1 MKAQF
6 KQAERVGARWALV
19 LGGEEVRSGQGKLKD
34 VKTREE
40 KAVALGEL
48 VELLRSP

>member
-6 KQAERVGARWALV
+6 KQAERVGARFALV
-19 LGGEEVRSGQGKLKD
+19 LGGEEVRSGQAKLKD

-40 KAVALGEL
+40 RAVALSDL
-48 VELLRSP
+48 AAALR